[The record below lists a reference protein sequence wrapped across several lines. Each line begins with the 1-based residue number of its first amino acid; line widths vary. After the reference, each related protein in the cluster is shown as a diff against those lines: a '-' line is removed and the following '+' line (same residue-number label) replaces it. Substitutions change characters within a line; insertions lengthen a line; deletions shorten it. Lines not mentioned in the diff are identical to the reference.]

1 MFAFIGIVVGAAVLV
16 SGVVAV
22 AYTATEIKNN
32 LDTANS
38 AIADLEASTDIV
50 TSNVRNKVKLTS
62 DGEKIIGLKDGSLIK
77 AQSTLTTVDFDT
89 TEYGDRAVL
98 QLRNDTGSSITLTGL
113 SIRGKPV
120 KQLSGAN
127 GYVWE
132 YSDYDDI
139 EKNGENFVE
148 VSNDF
153 IFSPLQ
159 AKSIGDFV
167 WKELRPHK
175 MYSLTLIGTQYQYE
189 IGQIWHLTLSY
200 SLDGH
205 TMEDIDTDVEVM
217 GISLSRSV
225 GGVGT
230 TALSLR
236 VPSAAWELTLSKNA
250 KLVGAGNSQRLSN
263 RSNIVT
269 VASSTWT
276 GQADYFC
283 DGTNDEIE
291 IQAAIDY
298 VASIGGGEVQLTAGL
313 FSIDYYITTAIG
325 VNISGAGRST
335 VLRKQTNTYGRII
348 YNDVNGSCVIS
359 SLTVDGGSENG
370 ISFSSNEFIAI
381 GSQAI
386 SKLLYVYDVYAING
400 MCSYSSGLAYG
411 FDTIS
416 SCASCNA
423 INLYNTNHAGTGYSS
438 GFHSCTNITNCISSN
453 IGAGYLVAS
462 GYYACNRVS
471 KSIATDIN
479 GLSTY
484 GFYNTWYC
492 SDCISTTG
500 KTGATGFYLGQHI
513 RFCISSET
521 VKYDSSF
528 AGSSSGACANTA
540 DGGYNS

>member
-1 MFAFIGIVVGAAVLV
+1 MFVFLGLVLGSAVLI

-22 AYTATEIKNN
+22 AYTATKIKND
-32 LDTANS
+32 LDAANS

-50 TSNVRNKVKLTS
+50 TSNVRNKVKITS
-62 DGEKIIGLKDGSLIK
+62 DGEKIIGLKDGSLVK

-98 QLRNDTGSSITLTGL
+98 QLRNNTGSAITLTGL

-159 AKSIGDFV
+159 ARSIGDFV

-217 GISLSRSV
+217 GVSLSRSV

-236 VPSAAWELTLSKNA
+236 VPSSAWELTLAKNA

-263 RSNIVT
+263 RSNIIT

-283 DGTNDEIE
+283 DGTADDVE

-298 VASIGGGEVQLTAGL
+298 IASIGGGQIILTGGYFSISATLALCNNLL
-313 FSIDYYITTAIG
+313 FSGEGISTILNVVSNVLLIDCRSLVGVTITNMKMVGYSTRVASCIVGNASSNGIVCDSLYISNFSTGIYEVT
-325 VNISGAGRST
+325 NIKSCEIDNCKNG
-335 VLRKQTNTYGRII
+335 I
-348 YNDVNGSCVIS
+348 YNVTLYGSCVSCIVSNCTSEGIRFNSVSSCVIS
-359 SLTVDGGSENG
+359 GCD
-370 ISFSSNEFIAI
+370 I
-381 GSQAI
+381 GSR
-386 SKLLYVYDVYAING
+386 S
-400 MCSYSSGLAYG
+400 
-411 FDTIS
+411 
-416 SCASCNA
+416 NA
-423 INLYNTNHAGTGYSS
+423 ITNSKIYSNNYGAIVEYRDSCS
-438 GFHSCTNITNCISSN
+438 GNI
-453 IGAGYLVAS
+453 
-462 GYYACNRVS
+462 
-471 KSIATDIN
+471 IN
-479 GLSTY
+479 
-484 GFYNTWYC
+484 NN
-492 SDCISTTG
+492 TTG
-500 KTGATGFYLGQHI
+500 IYI
-513 RFCISSET
+513 PP
-521 VKYDSSF
+521 Y
-528 AGSSSGACANTA
+528 SGACVVTSNKLYSNTTNINNSSATPSTIANN
-540 DGGYNS
+540 DIG